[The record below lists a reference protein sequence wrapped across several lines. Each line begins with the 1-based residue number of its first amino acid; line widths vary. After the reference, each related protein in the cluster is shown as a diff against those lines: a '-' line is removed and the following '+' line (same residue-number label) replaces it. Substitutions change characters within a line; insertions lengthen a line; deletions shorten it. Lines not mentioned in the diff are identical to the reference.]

1 MNSVQTNGY
10 NKGVLHSNIQKLRK
24 AQKIHHLTD
33 ANFND
38 SIYKL
43 GRLVTALL
51 RPEIST
57 CVEIHFSITN

>member
-10 NKGVLHSNIQKLRK
+10 NKDVLHSNIQKLRK

-38 SIYKL
+38 SIQI
-43 GRLVTALL
+43 
-51 RPEIST
+51 RPLSD
-57 CVEIHFSITN
+57 CSAKA